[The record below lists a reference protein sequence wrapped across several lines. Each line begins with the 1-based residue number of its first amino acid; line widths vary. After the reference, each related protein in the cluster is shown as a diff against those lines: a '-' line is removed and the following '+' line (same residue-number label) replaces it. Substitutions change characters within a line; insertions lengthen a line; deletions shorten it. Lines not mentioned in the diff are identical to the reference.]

1 MKTNRRSFIRIAGL
15 AGTGIFAVGLASG
28 NNEVKPLSDLE
39 IASEK
44 AHKQLF
50 NMSGYATPKLE
61 TVRIGFIGLGH
72 RGPGS
77 LKRLSLIEG
86 VEIIAICDLH
96 PDRVDK
102 AQKMLADSG
111 LPAARSYSGSED
123 AWKKMCESPDIDL
136 IYQVTPWGLHTPVS
150 VFAMEHG
157 KHVAVEMP
165 AALTIEDCWRLVE
178 TSERTRKHCMML
190 ENCCYDFFELLVLN
204 MVRQGFF
211 GEIIHADAG
220 YVHNQLLSHFDKSE
234 NGYDKMWTLKAYQHG
249 SGNQYP
255 THGLG
260 PVCQVMDINRGDKM
274 NFLTSMESNDFQF
287 GKMASE
293 FAKKDSFYKEFDTN
307 SYRGNMNTSIIR
319 TEKGKTIRIQFD
331 ITSPQPYSRIFGISG
346 TKAVALK
353 YPEPARI
360 AQEEEWLKED
370 VMKALSEKYKPE
382 IVKRMGELAKEV
394 GGHGGMDFLMD
405 WRLIDCLRNGLPLDQ
420 DVYDAAAWSSI
431 VPLTKWS
438 VANGSAPIQIPDFT
452 CGSYKKN
459 TPVDINMLQ
468 GGNTGIR
475 TIPNK

>member
-1 MKTNRRSFIRIAGL
+1 
-15 AGTGIFAVGLASG
+15 
-28 NNEVKPLSDLE
+28 
-39 IASEK
+39 
-44 AHKQLF
+44 
-50 NMSGYATPKLE
+50 
-61 TVRIGFIGLGH
+61 
-72 RGPGS
+72 
-77 LKRLSLIEG
+77 
-86 VEIIAICDLH
+86 
-96 PDRVDK
+96 
-102 AQKMLADSG
+102 
-111 LPAARSYSGSED
+111 
-123 AWKKMCESPDIDL
+123 
-136 IYQVTPWGLHTPVS
+136 
-150 VFAMEHG
+150 
-157 KHVAVEMP
+157 
-165 AALTIEDCWRLVE
+165 
-178 TSERTRKHCMML
+178 
-190 ENCCYDFFELLVLN
+190 
-204 MVRQGFF
+204 
-211 GEIIHADAG
+211 
-220 YVHNQLLSHFDKSE
+220 
-234 NGYDKMWTLKAYQHG
+234 
-249 SGNQYP
+249 
-255 THGLG
+255 
-260 PVCQVMDINRGDKM
+260 
-274 NFLTSMESNDFQF
+274 
-287 GKMASE
+287 MASE